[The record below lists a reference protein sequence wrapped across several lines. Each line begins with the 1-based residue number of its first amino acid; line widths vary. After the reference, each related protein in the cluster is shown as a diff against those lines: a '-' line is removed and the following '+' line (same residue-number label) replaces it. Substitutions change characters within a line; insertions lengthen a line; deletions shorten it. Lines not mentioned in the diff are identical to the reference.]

1 MAQHREA
8 DSDDWG
14 NKVAHSTFWITII
27 GALLFAGVVWW
38 FILRTP

>member
-14 NKVAHSTFWITII
+14 NKVARSTFWITLI
-27 GALLFAGVVWW
+27 GALLFFAVVYV
-38 FILRTP
+38 FVLR